1 MIDALIFVSQRPVVI
16 TLAVIGALLVM
27 AGSLAHKPE
36 RAQSGKTKA
45 TQADRKHGFAKHLTI
60 SGYAIT
66 LGSILLFI
74 IAGFVSD
81 LRP

>member
-27 AGSLAHKPE
+27 AGSLANKPE
-36 RAQSGKTKA
+36 RAQSGKIKA
-45 TQADRKHGFAKHLTI
+45 TQADRIHGFAKHLTT